1 MRATLLRNGVLI
13 SVAALMLAGCT
24 TSKLAPVTSEGLRS
38 VVGTDLIGA
47 KGKTQADQLK
57 IDATA
62 AGLCGGGIW
71 SKSECARHGR
81 ESRS

>member
-13 SVAALMLAGCT
+13 SVAALTLAGCT
-24 TSKLAPVTSEGLRS
+24 TSKLAPVTGDGLRS

-47 KGKTQADQLK
+47 KGKTQSDQFK
-57 IDATA
+57 IDITIS
-62 AGLCGGGIW
+62 GLCGGGVL